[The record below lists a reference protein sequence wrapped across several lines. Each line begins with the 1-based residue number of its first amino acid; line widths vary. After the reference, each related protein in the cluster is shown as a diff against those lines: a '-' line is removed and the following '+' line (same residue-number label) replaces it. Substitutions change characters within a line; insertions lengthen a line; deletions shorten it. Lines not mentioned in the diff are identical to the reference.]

1 MLKQILSEETT
12 IRKRPVDKIENEIS
26 QLKIRM
32 NKLEDGFADG
42 HISADVL
49 NNTSGRYRQQIETL
63 KKEMEFNK
71 DDLSLYQQYLGNAV
85 DLLSDIALF
94 YQKADIA
101 VKRKLLGSIFP
112 NNLFFSK
119 EKSRTARIN
128 EAVRLILNT
137 SKGFSQQKT
146 GQLFKNL
153 ELSGEVEVTGVEP
166 VTFCM
171 PCKRSSQL
179 S

>member
-1 MLKQILSEETT
+1 
-12 IRKRPVDKIENEIS
+12 
-26 QLKIRM
+26 M

-49 NNTSGRYRQQIETL
+49 NNTSSRYRREIDTL
-63 KKEMEFNK
+63 KKEIEFNK
-71 DDLSLYQQYLGNAV
+71 HDLSLYQQCLGTAV

-94 YQKADIA
+94 YQKADIS

-112 NNLFFSK
+112 ENLFFSK

-137 SKGFSQQKT
+137 SKGS
-146 GQLFKNL
+146 N
-153 ELSGEVEVTGVEP
+153 
-166 VTFCM
+166 
-171 PCKRSSQL
+171 
-179 S
+179 